1 MLSSS
6 SLVSWLYAASFLTN
20 QLAAG
25 PVDSASP
32 LAFQVQPTNQLPPS
46 LQENNNLWSDQS
58 FTYSESHQAN
68 EQPKAAHVFASRP
81 SIQPNVLY
89 STLLPLPTPFFGLL
103 QGLVNSLSLL
113 GAPARPDNHHHH
125 LGKPVDCTKYTM
137 GEVFDWILKRTSKP
151 DGPSFNSPS
160 SSDEC
165 ASDSVPPPLHRLAW
179 LVNISHPVQEAL
191 YNPDADFTLFAPDD
205 DALTPPSKK
214 RHHLKEAQ
222 AINSPFDAPSVDEA
236 SHGESTHLFWDA
248 LEAIESMR
256 DCPHMDLWSEGEDD
270 EKERKKKFFLHA
282 VEMVLKYHL
291 SPGSK
296 KIHEI
301 LDSSTL
307 PTVLPI
313 LPDSNATRFRVRVGP
328 AMPHLSKPGEVV
340 LNFFTKL
347 NVIKHRPILTKNG
360 VIYLVEKVPLLPPL
374 SPLSELF
381 LFPRPFS
388 TLTSA
393 LQKTHLDHS
402 LLPRWENKTIPLSI
416 DSSAQSLVPNS
427 ALDESLD
434 VVDERVQSVLSSL
447 TGGHGGKL
455 IKPSF
460 TIFAPTNH
468 AFRTLGPAAN
478 AFLFSPFGQH
488 ILRYVLSYHIVPD
501 VIWNTDHCERTKAGV
516 PPMPCDLDA
525 QTYEA
530 DQFPGRIDHHP
541 FPPLPGK
548 VNVTELHLATLL
560 GSRKNETL
568 PVTLVKF
575 RHLGKGPIIRRVY
588 IKSHQ
593 EGFTFG
599 PPDKHAIPVVIPDG
613 VAWGGALHMI
623 PKLIHPPVPEGH
635 HHKRKD
641 VQRAIE
647 LSILSPA

>member
-1 MLSSS
+1 
-6 SLVSWLYAASFLTN
+6 
-20 QLAAG
+20 
-25 PVDSASP
+25 
-32 LAFQVQPTNQLPPS
+32 
-46 LQENNNLWSDQS
+46 
-58 FTYSESHQAN
+58 
-68 EQPKAAHVFASRP
+68 
-81 SIQPNVLY
+81 
-89 STLLPLPTPFFGLL
+89 
-103 QGLVNSLSLL
+103 
-113 GAPARPDNHHHH
+113 
-125 LGKPVDCTKYTM
+125 M
-137 GEVFDWILKRTSKP
+137 GEVFEWILKRTSKP
-151 DGPSFNSPS
+151 DGSSFNSPP

-214 RHHLKEAQ
+214 RHHLKQAQ
-222 AINSPFDAPSVDEA
+222 AINNPFDAPSVDEA

-455 IKPSF
+455 IKPSSPSLRLPTMPSVRLDRQQMHSYF
-460 TIFAPTNH
+460 LPSASTSFAMSCPTTSYPMSSG
-468 AFRTLGPAAN
+468 TLIIASALRPG
-478 AFLFSPFGQH
+478 FLQCPVTWM
-488 ILRYVLSYHIVPD
+488 R
-501 VIWNTDHCERTKAGV
+501 K
-516 PPMPCDLDA
+516 PMKPTSSLDESII
-525 QTYEA
+525 T
-530 DQFPGRIDHHP
+530 HSHP
-541 FPPLPGK
+541 FLAKSMLPSC
-548 VNVTELHLATLL
+548 TWQL
-560 GSRKNETL
+560 
-568 PVTLVKF
+568 
-575 RHLGKGPIIRRVY
+575 Y
-588 IKSHQ
+588 
-593 EGFTFG
+593 
-599 PPDKHAIPVVIPDG
+599 
-613 VAWGGALHMI
+613 
-623 PKLIHPPVPEGH
+623 
-635 HHKRKD
+635 
-641 VQRAIE
+641 
-647 LSILSPA
+647 